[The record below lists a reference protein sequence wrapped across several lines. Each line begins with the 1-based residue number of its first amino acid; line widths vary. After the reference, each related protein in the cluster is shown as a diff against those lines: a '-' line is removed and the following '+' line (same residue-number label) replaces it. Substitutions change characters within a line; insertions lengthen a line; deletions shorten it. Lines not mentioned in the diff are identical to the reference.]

1 MIVRKE
7 TRFSGRCPVTFVL
20 DDAAC
25 QGTTFNLSRTGC
37 AIESEEMASDGESV
51 SLQIMVPGQPS
62 AIRIELGKVCWATRR
77 EFGVEF
83 LVILDESKERLN
95 HFLVNVAKQ
104 SVE

>member
-51 SLQIMVPGQPS
+51 SLQIMVPGQPGRCAGRPGGS
-62 AIRIELGKVCWATRR
+62 SELNFWLSWMNPKNG
-77 EFGVEF
+77 
-83 LVILDESKERLN
+83 
-95 HFLVNVAKQ
+95 
-104 SVE
+104 